1 MKHVSFRIFTDVYR
15 EENNSSAIFC
25 TFHLLR
31 PVRCQLKNHNFKDS
45 EKASYKPPKKY
56 TLCKLLHFSK

>member
-25 TFHLLR
+25 TLHLLR

-45 EKASYKPPKKY
+45 EKASYKPPKK
-56 TLCKLLHFSK
+56 